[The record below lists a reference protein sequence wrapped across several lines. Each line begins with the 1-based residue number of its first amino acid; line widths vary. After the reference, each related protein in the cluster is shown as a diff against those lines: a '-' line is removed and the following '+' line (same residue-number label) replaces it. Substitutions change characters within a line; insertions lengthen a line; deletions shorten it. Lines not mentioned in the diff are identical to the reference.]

1 MQLDVTI
8 IVILLVTIG
17 LTIGYYLGSNNDY
30 SLKRK
35 EPLTLDDMRK
45 LFEKAQAEE
54 EEARQPHAPD
64 HTKSKDI
71 INHEGVG
78 IVYRPTSEELEKMH
92 EPEKVKQAKEAIA
105 ETLKQA
111 KEPAI

>member
-1 MQLDVTI
+1 MQLDFII

-17 LTIGYYLGSNNDY
+17 LTIGYYLGSGNNDQ
-30 SLKRK
+30 SKRK
-35 EPLTLDDMRK
+35 EPLTIDDMRK

-54 EEARQPHAPD
+54 EEAKQPHAPD

-78 IVYRPTSEELEKMH
+78 IVYRPTTEELEKLH
-92 EPEKVKQAKEAIA
+92 EPEKIKQAKEAIA
-105 ETLKQA
+105 ETFRA
-111 KEPAI
+111 EKEPEI